1 MKEDIRI
8 AEYFYTERIP
18 KTLVMLS
25 DGTSAFEDDL
35 PSPETLALSNITI
48 LDRRPSY
55 KKVVR
60 WCKLTGMEVLE
71 ESTWAGKYIPVVPV
85 YGQVLV
91 LEGKRKKY
99 GLVRMAK
106 DAQRMYNYWQ
116 TSMTESVALAPKAK
130 WLIVEGQDEGH
141 ENEWA
146 QANIKSAAVLRY
158 KQKDIEG
165 QPAPAPTRLQPE
177 PPPIGVMTAAESINK
192 DLQAVVG
199 IVDPNQLPAGNIS
212 GKALMGQQQQ
222 IDLSNFHYFDNLTRS
237 IRHTG
242 KIILDLIPKIYDR
255 ERVLRIIGAD
265 GQPEM
270 VTLNERK
277 VDEMGVEKVLNDVTI
292 GEYDVVMDTGP
303 GYQSKRLEAVNA
315 MMPLLA
321 NNEQLFQI
329 AGDLVFRNMDF
340 PGADVI
346 ADRLAAANP
355 MAQIDEKTDLPP
367 QVQMQIMQAK
377 QNMDAM
383 AQQIEALQ
391 MEIRNRGQIA
401 QIKEEGATR
410 RKLMEVTAKAHNTE
424 TMAEVKVNDQN
435 TRSITSQNKTEI
447 DAIVEL
453 LIHNLNTDKLI
464 AEIDRRN
471 REQQYYTQFAAQ
483 DIEHGANPFTQQ
495 NM

>member
-1 MKEDIRI
+1 
-8 AEYFYTERIP
+8 
-18 KTLVMLS
+18 MLS

-71 ESTWAGKYIPVVPV
+71 ESTWAGKFIPVVPV

-165 QPAPAPTRLQPE
+165 QPAPPPTRLQPE
-177 PPPIGVMTAAESINK
+177 PPPIGIMTAAESINK

-199 IVDPNQLPAGNIS
+199 IVDPNQLPQGNIS

-277 VDEMGVEKVLNDVTI
+277 VDELGVEKVLNDVTI

-410 RKLMEVTAKAHNTE
+410 RKLMEVTARAHNTE

-471 REQQYYTQFAAQ
+471 REQQYYAQFAAQ